1 MVHNGL
7 DNLGQII
14 KQIRNRKNLKREE
27 LAELAGISPR
37 YLARIENEGQRPSY
51 RVIYKITRAMGISA
65 DEFVYPE
72 RNTPTTAK
80 DELPVT
86 REFRDQLNSA
96 VIGAYQQALAQSQ
109 QTALQGIPQPEA
121 LQQAAP
127 ELEAPQ
133 QELSQQM

>member
-51 RVIYKITRAMGISA
+51 RVIYKITRSMGISA

-80 DELPVT
+80 QELMNLLHECDEADVLV
-86 REFRDQLNSA
+86 
-96 VIGAYQQALAQSQ
+96 ALA
-109 QTALQGIPQPEA
+109 TVRALRYRETYLA
-121 LQQAAP
+121 NSTKATD
-127 ELEAPQ
+127 E
-133 QELSQQM
+133 